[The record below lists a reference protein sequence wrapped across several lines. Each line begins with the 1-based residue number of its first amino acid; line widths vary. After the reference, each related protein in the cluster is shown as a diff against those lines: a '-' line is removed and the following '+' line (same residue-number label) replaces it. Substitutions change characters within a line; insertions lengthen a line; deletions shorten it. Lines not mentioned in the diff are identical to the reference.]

1 MPKDPMDI
9 KRLGYTSKPAII
21 PFPSGPRKR
30 EVMIAVPNPSA
41 ITIPLLIKTEKRS
54 FINERANG

>member
-1 MPKDPMDI
+1 MDI
-9 KRLGYTSKPAII
+9 KRLGYTSNPAMI